1 MSAVGGKN
9 IKKDKMKI
17 TKRYLRR
24 IIKEEKAKLLHE
36 ASDTGGAS
44 PLIDFAAAYAGLGG
58 AVQEQ
63 VVAVV
68 EAMVQFGENSPEF
81 EDAVYSQNPNAI
93 EMAHRALLSHLNGI
107 AGDDAED
114 LLTAL
119 EMAIDLINQGDEM
132 PA

>member
-1 MSAVGGKN
+1 
-9 IKKDKMKI
+9 MKI
-17 TKRYLRR
+17 TKRQLRR
-24 IIKEEKAKLLHE
+24 IIKEEKDKLLRE
-36 ASDTGGAS
+36 ARDTGGAS
-44 PLIDFAAAYAGLGG
+44 PLIDFASAYAGLGS

-93 EMAHRALLSHLNGI
+93 EMAQRTLLSHLNGM
-107 AGDDAED
+107 AGEDAED

-119 EMAIDLINQGDEM
+119 ETAEEIIRNADGV
-132 PA
+132 

>member
-1 MSAVGGKN
+1 
-9 IKKDKMKI
+9 MKI
-17 TKRYLRR
+17 TKRQLRR
-24 IIKEEKAKLLHE
+24 IIKEEKDKLLRE
-36 ASDTGGAS
+36 ARDTGGAS
-44 PLIDFAAAYAGLGG
+44 PLIDFASAYAGLGS

-81 EDAVYSQNPNAI
+81 EDAVYSQNPNAL
-93 EMAHRALLSHLNGI
+93 EMAQRALLSHLNGI

-119 EMAIDLINQGDEM
+119 EMAIDLINQGDEVSS
-132 PA
+132 